1 MQTSTPVSRAAATQ
15 AATQAAPRLQATPLA
30 APKMKAVHHDR
41 YGPLELLA
49 LRDIEMPTIGDTDV
63 LIRVRAAGLHIGD
76 CFGVH
81 GSPFP
86 MRLVSGLRKPIYG
99 VPGFDVAGQVEAV
112 GSKVTQFRPGDA
124 VVGVCKGACAE
135 FVCAPASTLALKP
148 VRLTFEQAAALPT
161 SGLAALHAL
170 RDVGRVRP
178 GQQVLINGASG
189 GVGTFAVQ
197 LAKARGAEVTGV
209 CSSGNVDL
217 VRSLGADRVI
227 DHTQQ
232 DFTQGVRRYDLILD
246 NVENRSLT
254 DCRRVLTPSGTLI
267 LNSGTGAQG
276 MAMWIRL
283 LKPLVL
289 SPFLRQSLKRYLSTP
304 SHADLVVLTELVEA
318 GHLTPVIDKIYPL
331 HATAAA
337 LRHIEGGHT
346 RGKVVISLQG

>member
-1 MQTSTPVSRAAATQ
+1 MTMQASTPVSSTAAA
-15 AATQAAPRLQATPLA
+15 QAAPRLQATLLA
-30 APKMKAVHHDR
+30 AAMMKAIHHDR
-41 YGPLELLA
+41 YGPLDLLS
-49 LRDIEMPTIGDTDV
+49 LRDIEQPIVGDTDV

-99 VPGFDVAGQVEAV
+99 VPGFDVAGLVEAV

-124 VVGVCKGACAE
+124 VFGACKGACAE

-148 VRLTFEQAAALPT
+148 ARLTFEQAAALPT

-170 RDVGRVRP
+170 RDAGRVRP
-178 GQQVLINGASG
+178 GQRVLINGASG

-197 LAKARGAEVTGV
+197 MAKVFGAEVTGV

-217 VRSLGADRVI
+217 VRSLGADHVI

-232 DFTQGVRRYDLILD
+232 DFTQGGQRYDLILD
-246 NVENRSLT
+246 NVENRSLAE
-254 DCRRVLTPSGTLI
+254 CRRVLTPSGTLI

-276 MAMWIRL
+276 MAMLIRL

-289 SPFLRQSLKRYLSTP
+289 SPFVRQSLKRYLSIP
-304 SHADLVVLTELVEA
+304 SHADLIVMTELVEA
-318 GHLTPVIDKIYPL
+318 GQLTPVIDKTYPL
-331 HATAAA
+331 HETAAA
-337 LRHIEGGHT
+337 LRHIEGGHA
-346 RGKVVISLQG
+346 RGKVVVSLPG